1 MIPFDKIE
9 DTETCYLQLWLMLD
23 ITRQELWE
31 HCKRYSISN
40 VLKSWFGHQATDD
53 FIWEVCT
60 RCEQEGLNELP
71 QVTLNPQP
79 HREFLRATVSTIL
92 NIGMRHVN
100 LHALDAAYSIA
111 YPDSTPLNINKKA
124 HPP

>member
-1 MIPFDKIE
+1 MIPTSKIE
-9 DTETCYLQLWLMLD
+9 NTETCFLQLWLMLD

-40 VLKSWFGHQATDD
+40 VLKSWFGSQATDD
-53 FIWEVCT
+53 FIWEICT

-71 QVTLNPQP
+71 PVTLSPQP

-92 NIGMRHVN
+92 HIGMRHIN

>member
-9 DTETCYLQLWLMLD
+9 NTETCFLQLWLMLD
-23 ITRQELWE
+23 NTRQELWE
-31 HCKRYSISN
+31 HCKRYCISN
-40 VLKSWFGHQATDD
+40 VLKSWFGHQATPD

-71 QVTLNPQP
+71 AVTLYPLQ
-79 HREFLRATVSTIL
+79 HREFLRATVSTIMQ
-92 NIGMRHVN
+92 IGMRHVN
-100 LHALDAAYSIA
+100 LQALDAAYSIA

>member
-1 MIPFDKIE
+1 MIPFEKIE
-9 DTETCYLQLWLMLD
+9 NTETCYLQLWLMLD

-40 VLKSWFGHQATDD
+40 ILKSWFGQQATAD
-53 FIWEVCT
+53 FIWEICT

-71 QVTLNPQP
+71 PVTQSPLP

-92 NIGMRHVN
+92 RIGMRHIN
-100 LHALDAAYSIA
+100 LRALDAAYSIA
-111 YPDSTPLNINKKA
+111 YPNSTPLNINKKA